1 MLLLYTISIH
11 SLDKLA
17 NMVVLIWFGFWLII
31 SLLWQFFRMA
41 DPDLLDYNMDYLTVD
56 EDQYRT
62 VTSLSSYISRGSVDN
77 LDEVSS
83 RVTGGILKFEFEA
96 GGCEEVRL
104 MTKIYTF

>member
-1 MLLLYTISIH
+1 
-11 SLDKLA
+11 
-17 NMVVLIWFGFWLII
+17 
-31 SLLWQFFRMA
+31 MA
-41 DPDLLDYNMDYLTVD
+41 DPDLLDFNMDYLTID

-96 GGCEEVRL
+96 GGCEEVWL
-104 MTKIYTF
+104 KLTLLKEMFIVSIYTQRERERDRVNTIYSYELLVP

>member
-1 MLLLYTISIH
+1 
-11 SLDKLA
+11 
-17 NMVVLIWFGFWLII
+17 
-31 SLLWQFFRMA
+31 MA
-41 DPDLLDYNMDYLTVD
+41 DPDLLDFNMDYLTID

-96 GGCEEVRL
+96 GGCEEVWLKLTLFKEMFTQREREREEQERERYNL
-104 MTKIYTF
+104 QPWAAGSIVV

>member
-1 MLLLYTISIH
+1 
-11 SLDKLA
+11 
-17 NMVVLIWFGFWLII
+17 
-31 SLLWQFFRMA
+31 MA
-41 DPDLLDYNMDYLTVD
+41 DPDLLDFNMDYLTID

-96 GGCEEVRL
+96 GGCEEVWLKLTLFKEMFTQREEEREEKERERDIQFTA
-104 MTKIYTF
+104 MSCWFHSSIM